1 MNPKEANKHN
11 ARLSMPV
18 FIHPSDKGSFIKQY
32 TAKSYLDERLKE
44 IGLKSEIY
52 K

>member
-18 FIHPSDKGSFIKQY
+18 FIHQSDKVVLSKQY

-44 IGLKSEIY
+44 IGLK